1 MSQRWSYGE
10 IFEAIEPVI
19 PDDRPALVH
28 GKRTILW
35 GEFKKRTNN
44 IAQNLLANGIKP
56 GDKVAFYTRN
66 GPEYPEGIAA
76 AFKAGLVHV
85 NVNYRY
91 IEKEL
96 IYLIDNS
103 DSSVVVYHQEFR
115 ESVNN
120 IKRELP
126 EVKIWL
132 ETADGSECIYEKF
145 ATEGDGSSPEIKH
158 SPDDLLF
165 LYTGGTTGMPKG
177 VMWKHDDLFQ
187 VLGAGGNIRMGTPAC
202 ETLDELVQRIKT
214 TPRPVNLPLPPIMHG
229 TGLLSAIGAMSGGG
243 TCVTLPQKS
252 FDPEAALEAIDQ
264 NRVTAVTIVGDA
276 FARPL
281 LEVLNSNPEKY
292 DISSVSSIHSSGV
305 MWTKEI
311 KSGLLQHNEEMILS
325 DAFSSSEAIGLGTS
339 ITTKDEEV
347 EVAKFTLGPFC
358 KVFTEDLIEVKPGSD
373 QSGMVAVK
381 GFLPVGYY
389 KDEEKTE
396 KTFKT
401 INGERYSIPGDW
413 VRVEADGSLTLLG
426 RGSNCINTAGEKVF
440 PEEVE
445 EALKFHEDIA
455 DCLVVGIEDEKWGQA
470 ITAVV
475 QLRGQKTNGEEEL
488 KAFAREH
495 LAAYKI
501 PKKILFKDDLNRA
514 PNGKADYK
522 LIKEYV
528 EKSISV

>member
-1 MSQRWSYGE
+1 MNQRWSYGE

-28 GKRTILW
+28 GKRIILW

-56 GDKVAFYTRN
+56 GDKIAFYTRN
-66 GPEYPEGIAA
+66 GPEYSEGIAA

-103 DSSVVVYHQEFR
+103 DSSVVVYHKEFC

-120 IKRELP
+120 IKSKLP
-126 EVKIWL
+126 KVKIWL
-132 ETADGSECIYEKF
+132 ETAEGNECTYEKF
-145 ATEGDGSSPEIKH
+145 ATEGNGSSPKMKH

-187 VLGAGGNIRMGTPAC
+187 VLGAGGNIRMGVPAC

-252 FDPEAALEAIDQ
+252 FDPAAALEAIDQ

-281 LEVLNSNPEKY
+281 LEVLNSDPGKY

-311 KSGLLQHNEEMILS
+311 KSGLLQHNDELILS

-347 EVAKFTLGPFC
+347 DVAKFTLGPFC
-358 KVFTEDLIEVKPGSD
+358 KVFTEDLIEVKPGLD

-389 KDEEKTE
+389 KDNEKTE

-445 EALKFHEDIA
+445 EALKFHEDVA
-455 DCLVVGIEDEKWGQA
+455 DCLVVGIEDQKWGQA

-475 QLRGQKTNGEEEL
+475 QLRGQKTNSEEEL

-501 PKKILFKDDLNRA
+501 PKKILFKNDLNRA

-528 EKSISV
+528 EESISV